1 MASFS
6 LSFLV
11 LFLVSL
17 ILIPQGFAIREYIHD
32 STPVLPPRKGRPPP
46 TPPTPVPTP
55 PTPVLPPRIFRPPP
69 ATSVYKS
76 PVDKP

>member
-32 STPVLPPRKGRPPP
+32 STPVLPPRKGRPPF
-46 TPPTPVPTP
+46 TP
-55 PTPVLPPRIFRPPP
+55 PTPVLPPIIVRPPP